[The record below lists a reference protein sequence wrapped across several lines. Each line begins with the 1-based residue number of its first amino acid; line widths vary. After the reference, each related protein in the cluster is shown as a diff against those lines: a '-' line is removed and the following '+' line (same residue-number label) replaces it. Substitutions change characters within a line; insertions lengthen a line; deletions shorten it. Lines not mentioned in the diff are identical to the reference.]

1 MMRIGKTIL
10 FAAAGLLS
18 TIAAEAVT
26 SDEQVSPY
34 QAIVKQNVFRLS
46 TPKITTVT
54 PETKPI
60 VLPKITLTGIMTIL
74 GRRMAF
80 VTIAAI
86 KPGQA
91 AESFTLGE
99 GQGVNQIE
107 VKAIDEKAGVVSVL
121 NHGELQILDFD
132 HDGVKTS
139 DIRYDPP
146 REQILSRPA
155 APPPGLRNE
164 TALAPEEQVALIEI
178 QRVKFQGE
186 NNPIRAILP
195 PTEMTP
201 ETHNDD

>member
-1 MMRIGKTIL
+1 MRIGKTIL
-10 FAAAGLLS
+10 FAAAALLS

-34 QAIVKQNVFRLS
+34 QAIVKQNVFHLS
-46 TPKITTVT
+46 PPAITIVAPA
-54 PETKPI
+54 PEPSA
-60 VLPKITLTGIMTIL
+60 LPKITLTGIMTIL

-80 VTIAAI
+80 LTIAAI

-91 AESFTLGE
+91 AESFTVGE
-99 GQGVNQIE
+99 GQGVNHIE

-132 HDGVKTS
+132 HNGVKAS

-146 REQILSRPA
+146 REQILPRPA
-155 APPPGLRNE
+155 APPPGVHNE
-164 TALAPEEQVALIEI
+164 TALTPEEQAALIEV
-178 QRVKFQGE
+178 QRVKYQQE

-195 PTEMTP
+195 PTEMTT
-201 ETHNDD
+201 ETHDNN